1 MFAFCSPENFATN
14 FVTTAP
20 DADVTCSMKGDV
32 TPLIAPFRF
41 AADRDNSLVLLA
53 SLICVRSSTGSE
65 GFSVSCKTISVA
77 CFNGLLSWVRSFVA
91 LVIPL
96 HRRNR
101 GDGRRKIVQGV
112 EGKEGVSGCS
122 QAEQA
127 SRGLYFAI
135 QAVVA
140 ATTTERMAL

>member
-65 GFSVSCKTISVA
+65 GFSDHGFQHSLIYISELLDIEAALAGGVLAELGQERLGIAERDDVIQNSC
-77 CFNGLLSWVRSFVA
+77 GLAR
-91 LVIPL
+91 
-96 HRRNR
+96 
-101 GDGRRKIVQGV
+101 
-112 EGKEGVSGCS
+112 
-122 QAEQA
+122 
-127 SRGLYFAI
+127 
-135 QAVVA
+135 
-140 ATTTERMAL
+140 